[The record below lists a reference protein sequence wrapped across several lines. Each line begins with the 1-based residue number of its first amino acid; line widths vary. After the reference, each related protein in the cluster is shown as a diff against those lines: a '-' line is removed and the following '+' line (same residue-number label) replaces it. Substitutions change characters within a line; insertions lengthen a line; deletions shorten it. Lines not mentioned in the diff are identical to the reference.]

1 MIAYS
6 TRMGITSIP
15 ASSYLGVATVF
26 KLFANNFFTTID
38 CFFRGMV
45 ADSTYPGASLNALP
59 AGSTVFHRS
68 NYTRIENQKYSWG
81 FIPNV
86 CGETVSIRTHPFPD
100 GLGRVFTRNT
110 ETVLTAEEMRSLAY
124 TLLAAA
130 NSIDGRHK
138 GERRKASRKRVPDFT
153 A

>member
-1 MIAYS
+1 
-6 TRMGITSIP
+6 MGITSIP
-15 ASSYLGVATVF
+15 PPSYLGVTTVF
-26 KLFANNFFTTID
+26 NAFANNFFVSID
-38 CFFRGMV
+38 CFFRGML
-45 ADSTYPGASLNALP
+45 TGALMPSFNKNSLP
-59 AGSTVFHRS
+59 TGSTVFRRS
-68 NYTRIENQKYSWG
+68 NYTRIEHQKYSWG